1 MRAGMS
7 SRGGGIELAGD
18 DAGHNELVR
27 RPAERSSLL
36 RGQAVADDVS
46 PLLMPVKWTRSGRW
60 MSMGSADER
69 RFEVLRAIVADFV
82 ATQEP
87 IGSKALVERH
97 NLGVSSA
104 TVRNDMAVLEAEGYI
119 AQPHTSSGRI
129 PTEKGYREFV
139 DRLEDVKPLST
150 AERRAIQNFLESGVD
165 LDDVL
170 RRAVRLLAQLT
181 RQVAVV
187 QYPTLS
193 TSTVRHVEVIALTP
207 ARLLM
212 IVITD
217 SGRVDQ
223 RVVELGDVID
233 DHQLSR
239 LCELLGQALE
249 GKKLP
254 AASIA
259 VAELAGHFDGS
270 DRLGDAVGRAATVLL
285 ESLVEHNEER
295 LLLGGTANLTRNAAD
310 FGGSLRSILEA
321 LEEQVVVLRLLAA
334 QQEAGKVTVRIGH
347 ETEAEQMVGTS
358 MVSTLYGT
366 PNTVYGGMG
375 VLGPTRM
382 DYPGTIASVAAV
394 AMYIGEVLG
403 AR

>member
-1 MRAGMS
+1 
-7 SRGGGIELAGD
+7 
-18 DAGHNELVR
+18 
-27 RPAERSSLL
+27 
-36 RGQAVADDVS
+36 
-46 PLLMPVKWTRSGRW
+46 
-60 MSMGSADER
+60 MGSADER

-82 ATQEP
+82 ASQEP
-87 IGSKALVERH
+87 IGSKSLVERH

-119 AQPHTSSGRI
+119 AQPHTSSGRV

-139 DRLEDVKPLST
+139 DRLDDVKPLSS
-150 AERRAIQNFLESGVD
+150 AERRAIQSFLESGVD

-193 TSTVRHVEVIALTP
+193 TSSVRHLEVVALTP

-212 IVITD
+212 VVITD

-223 RVVELGDVID
+223 RIVELGDVID
-233 DHQLSR
+233 DHQLSQLR
-239 LCELLGQALE
+239 EMLGQALV
-249 GKKLP
+249 GKRLSV
-254 AASIA
+254 ASTA
-259 VAELAGHFDGS
+259 VADLAGDIGGRS
-270 DRLGDAVGRAATVLL
+270 GLSNNLSNAVGRSATVLL
-285 ESLVEHNEER
+285 ESLLEHTEER

-347 ETEAEQMVGTS
+347 ETAAEQMAGTS
-358 MVSTLYGT
+358 MVSTAYGT
-366 PNTVYGGMG
+366 SDTVYGGMG

-394 AMYIGEVLG
+394 ALYIGEVLG

>member
-1 MRAGMS
+1 
-7 SRGGGIELAGD
+7 
-18 DAGHNELVR
+18 
-27 RPAERSSLL
+27 
-36 RGQAVADDVS
+36 
-46 PLLMPVKWTRSGRW
+46 
-60 MSMGSADER
+60 MGSADDR

-82 ATQEP
+82 ATKEP
-87 IGSKALVERH
+87 IGSKSLVERH

-104 TVRNDMAVLEAEGYI
+104 TIRNDMAVLEAEGYI
-119 AQPHTSSGRI
+119 TQPHTSSGRV

-139 DRLEDVKPLST
+139 DRIDDVKPLSS
-150 AERRAIQNFLESGVD
+150 AERRAIQSFLESGVD

-193 TSTVRHVEVIALTP
+193 TSTVRHLEVIALTP

-212 IVITD
+212 VVITE

-223 RVVELGDVID
+223 RIVELGDVID
-233 DHQLSR
+233 DHQLSQLR
-239 LCELLGQALE
+239 EILGQALE
-249 GKKLP
+249 GKKLA

-259 VAELAGHFDGS
+259 VADLAQQLGGAGGG
-270 DRLGDAVGRAATVLL
+270 LGDAIGRSATVLL
-285 ESLVEHNEER
+285 ESLVEHTEER
-295 LLLGGTANLTRNAAD
+295 LLMGGTANLTRNSAD

-334 QQEAGKVTVRIGH
+334 QQEAGKVTVRIGQ
-347 ETEAEQMVGTS
+347 ETAAEQMAGTS
-358 MVSTLYGT
+358 MVSTVYGT
-366 PNTVYGGMG
+366 MDTVYGGMG

-394 AMYIGEVLG
+394 ALYIGEVLG

>member
-1 MRAGMS
+1 
-7 SRGGGIELAGD
+7 
-18 DAGHNELVR
+18 
-27 RPAERSSLL
+27 
-36 RGQAVADDVS
+36 
-46 PLLMPVKWTRSGRW
+46 
-60 MSMGSADER
+60 MGSADDR

-82 ATQEP
+82 ATKEP

-119 AQPHTSSGRI
+119 AQPHTSSGRV

-139 DRLEDVKPLST
+139 DRIHDVKPLSSP
-150 AERRAIQNFLESGVD
+150 ERRAILSFLESGVD

-193 TSTVRHVEVIALTP
+193 ASTVRHLEVVALTP

-212 IVITD
+212 VVITD

-223 RVVELGDVID
+223 RIVELGDTID
-233 DHQLSR
+233 EHQVGQLRDLLSK
-239 LCELLGQALE
+239 ALD
-249 GKKLP
+249 GKKLS
-254 AASIA
+254 AASVA
-259 VAELAGHFDGS
+259 VADLASRLNTVGT
-270 DRLGDAVGRAATVLL
+270 LGDAVGRSATVLL
-285 ESLVEHNEER
+285 ESLVEHTEER
-295 LLLGGTANLTRNAAD
+295 LLMGGTANLTRNTAD
-310 FGGSLRSILEA
+310 FGGSLRPVLEA

-334 QQEAGKVTVRIGH
+334 QQEAGRVTVRIGH

-358 MVSTLYGT
+358 VITSAYGSAG
-366 PNTVYGGMG
+366 TVFGGMG
-375 VLGPTRM
+375 VVGPTRM
-382 DYPGTIASVAAV
+382 DYPGTMANVAAV

-403 AR
+403 NRAG

>member
-1 MRAGMS
+1 
-7 SRGGGIELAGD
+7 
-18 DAGHNELVR
+18 
-27 RPAERSSLL
+27 
-36 RGQAVADDVS
+36 
-46 PLLMPVKWTRSGRW
+46 
-60 MSMGSADER
+60 MGSADER
-69 RFEVLRAIVADFV
+69 RFEVLRAIVADFI
-82 ATQEP
+82 ATKEP
-87 IGSKALVERH
+87 IGSKTLVERH

-119 AQPHTSSGRI
+119 TQPHTSSGRV

-139 DRLEDVKPLST
+139 DRLDDVKPLSA

-181 RQVAVV
+181 RQVAIV

-193 TSTVRHVEVIALTP
+193 SSSTVRHLEVIALTP

-212 IVITD
+212 VVITD

-223 RVVELGDVID
+223 RIVELGDVID
-233 DHQLSR
+233 DHELSR
-239 LCELLGQALE
+239 LREMLGQALV
-249 GKKLP
+249 GKKLS
-254 AASIA
+254 AASVA
-259 VAELAGHFDGS
+259 VADLAEQLRSPDG
-270 DRLGDAVGRAATVLL
+270 LGDAVGRSATVLL
-285 ESLVEHNEER
+285 ESLVEHSEER
-295 LLLGGTANLTRNAAD
+295 LLMGGTANLTRNAAD

-347 ETEAEQMVGTS
+347 ETAAEQMVGTS
-358 MVSTLYGT
+358 MVTTAYGT
-366 PNTVYGGMG
+366 SDTVYGGMG

>member
-1 MRAGMS
+1 
-7 SRGGGIELAGD
+7 
-18 DAGHNELVR
+18 
-27 RPAERSSLL
+27 
-36 RGQAVADDVS
+36 
-46 PLLMPVKWTRSGRW
+46 
-60 MSMGSADER
+60 MGSADDR

-119 AQPHTSSGRI
+119 AQPHTSSGRV

-139 DRLEDVKPLST
+139 NRLDQVKPLSSS
-150 AERRAIQNFLESGVD
+150 ERRAILQFLESGVD

-170 RRAVRLLAQLT
+170 RRAVKLLAQLT
-181 RQVAVV
+181 RQVAIV

-193 TSTVRHVEVIALTP
+193 SSTVRHLEIVSLTP

-212 IVITD
+212 VVITD

-223 RVVELGDVID
+223 RIVELGDAID
-233 DHQLSR
+233 EHQLAQLR
-239 LCELLGQALE
+239 ELLGQALD
-249 GKKLP
+249 GKRLA
-254 AASIA
+254 AASVA
-259 VAELAGHFDGS
+259 VADLAARLDGS
-270 DRLGDAVGRAATVLL
+270 GGLGDAVGRSATVLL

-295 LLLGGTANLTRNAAD
+295 LLMGGTANLTRNTAD
-310 FGGSLRSILEA
+310 FGGSLRTVLEA

-358 MVSTLYGT
+358 VVTTTYGSS
-366 PNTVYGGMG
+366 NTVYGGMG

-382 DYPGTIASVAAV
+382 DYPGTIANVAAV
-394 AMYIGEVLG
+394 ATYIGEVLG
-403 AR
+403 GR

>member
-1 MRAGMS
+1 MIR
-7 SRGGGIELAGD
+7 
-18 DAGHNELVR
+18 
-27 RPAERSSLL
+27 
-36 RGQAVADDVS
+36 
-46 PLLMPVKWTRSGRW
+46 
-60 MSMGSADER
+60 MGSADER

-82 ATQEP
+82 STQEP
-87 IGSKALVERH
+87 IGSKSLVDRH

-119 AQPHTSSGRI
+119 TQPHTSSGRV

-139 DRLEDVKPLST
+139 DRLDDVKPLSV
-150 AERRAIQNFLESGVD
+150 AERRAIQSFLESGVD

-193 TSTVRHVEVIALTP
+193 TATVRHLEVIALTP
-207 ARLLM
+207 AKLLM
-212 IVITD
+212 VVITD
-217 SGRVDQ
+217 TGRVDQ

-233 DHQLSR
+233 DHQLSQLR
-239 LCELLGQALE
+239 EMLGQALD
-249 GKKLP
+249 GKKLA
-254 AASIA
+254 AASVA
-259 VAELAGHFDGS
+259 VADLAAQLDGRGGQS
-270 DRLGDAVGRAATVLL
+270 KSLSNAVGRSATVLL
-285 ESLVEHNEER
+285 ESLVEHTEER
-295 LLLGGTANLTRNAAD
+295 LLLGGTANLTRNTAD

-347 ETEAEQMVGTS
+347 ETEAEQIMGTS
-358 MVSTLYGT
+358 VVTTTYGT
-366 PNTVYGGMG
+366 LDTVYGGMG

-394 AMYIGEVLG
+394 ALYIGEVLG
-403 AR
+403 TR

>member
-1 MRAGMS
+1 
-7 SRGGGIELAGD
+7 
-18 DAGHNELVR
+18 
-27 RPAERSSLL
+27 
-36 RGQAVADDVS
+36 
-46 PLLMPVKWTRSGRW
+46 
-60 MSMGSADER
+60 MGSADER

-82 ATQEP
+82 ATKEP
-87 IGSKALVERH
+87 IGSKSLVERH

-119 AQPHTSSGRI
+119 AQPHTSSGRV

-139 DRLEDVKPLST
+139 DRLADVKPLSS
-150 AERRAIQNFLESGVD
+150 AERTAIQTFLESGVD

-193 TSTVRHVEVIALTP
+193 ASTVRHLEVVGLTP

-212 IVITD
+212 VVITD

-223 RVVELGDVID
+223 RIVELGDVID
-233 DHQLSR
+233 DHQLSQLR
-239 LCELLGQALE
+239 EMLGQALV
-249 GKKLP
+249 GKKLA
-254 AASIA
+254 AASTA
-259 VAELAGHFDGS
+259 VADLAGELHGRS
-270 DRLGDAVGRAATVLL
+270 GLASNLSDAVGRSATVLL
-285 ESLVEHNEER
+285 ESLVEHTEDR
-295 LLLGGTANLTRNAAD
+295 LLMGGTANLTRNAAD

-347 ETEAEQMVGTS
+347 ETAAEQMAGTS
-358 MVSTLYGT
+358 MVSTAYGT
-366 PNTVYGGMG
+366 SDTVYGGMG

-394 AMYIGEVLG
+394 ALYIGEVLG

>member
-1 MRAGMS
+1 
-7 SRGGGIELAGD
+7 
-18 DAGHNELVR
+18 
-27 RPAERSSLL
+27 
-36 RGQAVADDVS
+36 
-46 PLLMPVKWTRSGRW
+46 
-60 MSMGSADER
+60 MGSADDR

-87 IGSKALVERH
+87 IGSKALVDRH

-119 AQPHTSSGRI
+119 AQQHTSSGRI

-139 DRLEDVKPLST
+139 DRIEEVKPLSS
-150 AERRAIQNFLESGVD
+150 AERRAILSFLESGVD

-193 TSTVRHVEVIALTP
+193 TSTVRHLEVIALTP
-207 ARLLM
+207 ARLLLV
-212 IVITD
+212 VITD
-217 SGRVDQ
+217 TGRVDQ
-223 RVVELGDVID
+223 RVVELGDTID
-233 DHQLSR
+233 EAQLAQLR
-239 LCELLGQALE
+239 ELLGQALD
-249 GKKLP
+249 GKKLS
-254 AASIA
+254 AASVA
-259 VAELAGHFDGS
+259 VADLASQFDGS
-270 DRLGDAVGRAATVLL
+270 GGSSNSLGNAVGRAATVLL

-295 LLLGGTANLTRNAAD
+295 LLLGGTANLTRHTAD

-321 LEEQVVVLRLLAA
+321 LEEQVVVLRLLAV
-334 QQEAGKVTVRIGH
+334 QQDAGKVTVRIGH
-347 ETEAEQMVGTS
+347 ETEAEEMAGTS
-358 MVSTLYGT
+358 VVSTAYGT
-366 PNTVYGGMG
+366 MDTIYGGMG

>member
-1 MRAGMS
+1 MAS
-7 SRGGGIELAGD
+7 
-18 DAGHNELVR
+18 
-27 RPAERSSLL
+27 
-36 RGQAVADDVS
+36 ADD
-46 PLLMPVKWTRSGRW
+46 
-60 MSMGSADER
+60 R

-82 ATQEP
+82 ATKEP
-87 IGSKALVERH
+87 IGSKSLVERH

-104 TVRNDMAVLEAEGYI
+104 TVRTDMAVLEAEGYI
-119 AQPHTSSGRI
+119 AQPHTSSGRV

-139 DRLEDVKPLST
+139 DRLDDVKPLSS
-150 AERRAIQNFLESGVD
+150 AERSAIQSFLESGVD

-193 TSTVRHVEVIALTP
+193 TSTVRHLEVIGLTP

-212 IVITD
+212 VVITD

-223 RVVELGDVID
+223 RIVELGDVID
-233 DHQLSR
+233 DHQLSQLR
-239 LCELLGQALE
+239 EMLGQALV
-249 GKKLP
+249 GKRLS
-254 AASIA
+254 AASTA
-259 VAELAGHFDGS
+259 VADLVGELAGRSGLANNLS
-270 DRLGDAVGRAATVLL
+270 DAVGRSATVLL
-285 ESLVEHNEER
+285 ESLVEHTEER
-295 LLLGGTANLTRNAAD
+295 LLMGGTANLTRNAAD

-347 ETEAEQMVGTS
+347 ETASEQMVGTS
-358 MVSTLYGT
+358 MVSTAYGT
-366 PNTVYGGMG
+366 VDTVYGGMG

-394 AMYIGEVLG
+394 ALYIGEVLG